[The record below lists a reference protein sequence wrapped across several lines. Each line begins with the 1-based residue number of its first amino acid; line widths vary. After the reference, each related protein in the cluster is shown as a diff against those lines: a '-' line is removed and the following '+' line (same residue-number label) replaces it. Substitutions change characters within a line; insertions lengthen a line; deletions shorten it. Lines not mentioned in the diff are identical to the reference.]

1 MSSVPPHL
9 DPRASQAGPI
19 SSAKRSSRIEVSK
32 AVAPRKLT
40 PALPVAAL
48 GQLIDM
54 PSDRILPVSL
64 DVVGKLRGG
73 WGTVIFSVEDA
84 VALSPI
90 TLGEL
95 GKAPAY
101 SLAVDG
107 ALASRILRE
116 RFLHGAEE
124 VLVRTC
130 EAAAHQVVSTREAL
144 SVPSDLASQ
153 ACLVMAIPVLENGK
167 VAAVICRVHDL
178 SQKGEAAPLAA
189 LQALGL
195 LRSIASLRSDNRM
208 IRSRFGK
215 VAAFVELL
223 AASEGGIDFAEC
235 ARRLANHL
243 RETLECDTV
252 ALSVNHW
259 GKQGLAA
266 VSGEAGP
273 VEAHSPG
280 RRALLAHLSES
291 VHRGQP
297 LLSRR
302 QPSGAQGQSAGM
314 MGLREWFDP
323 AVAFCLPLTDASGRI
338 RGGWLFLWNEEPEG
352 LEEKQ
357 SLIKAASPE
366 VAPLLSLLNKAKPGA
381 ALGGFLRLWKKGNR
395 FQRRAAI
402 AAAAAVVVAMLLPF
416 PYPVGATCELQPVV
430 RRVIAAPF
438 DGILQRSAAR
448 AGEVVEEGQ
457 LLAEMDG
464 RELRSQ
470 LAEALAQRE
479 RALKESDTATAAGRI
494 AEGRIAALEAD
505 GLGHQIELLEYRQR
519 HLEVRSPIAGLV
531 LQGDLERSEG
541 APLRVGDTLFEVG
554 PLDRLVAEV
563 AVPAKDVSLVSAGA
577 KVKLKLES
585 HVNGTAESV
594 LLRVAPKSEWI
605 EDRNVFI
612 CEAEI
617 DNPGG
622 DLRAGLKGKARI
634 SGPSRPL
641 LWILC
646 RDAWLALR
654 YHFW

>member
-1 MSSVPPHL
+1 MSSVPPHANQ
-9 DPRASQAGPI
+9 RASQAGPI
-19 SSAKRSSRIEVSK
+19 VPAKRARVAASS

-40 PALPVAAL
+40 PALPVGAL
-48 GQLIDM
+48 GQLIDL

-64 DVVGKLRGG
+64 DVIGKLHGG

-84 VALSPI
+84 VALAAAGLDDLAE
-90 TLGEL
+90 T
-95 GKAPAY
+95 PACA
-101 SLAVDG
+101 LAVDA
-107 ALASRILRE
+107 ALPSRVLRE
-116 RFLHGAEE
+116 RFLQAAGD

-130 EAAAHQVVSTREAL
+130 EAAAHQVVKTREAL
-144 SVPSDLASQ
+144 SVPSELAGQ
-153 ACLVMAIPVLENGK
+153 ACLVMSIPLVENGK

-195 LRSIASLRSDNRM
+195 LRSIAGLRTDNRM
-208 IRSRFGK
+208 ISSRFGK

-259 GKQGLAA
+259 GKQRLAG

-273 VEAHSPG
+273 VESHSPG
-280 RRALLAHLSES
+280 RRALLGHLSEAA
-291 VHRGQP
+291 HRGQP
-297 LLSRR
+297 LLVRR
-302 QPSGAQGQSAGM
+302 QATGSPGQSAGM
-314 MGLREWFDP
+314 AGLREWFDP
-323 AVAFCLPLTDASGRI
+323 AVAYCLPLIDANGKT
-338 RGGWLFLWNEEPEG
+338 RGGWLFLWNDEPEAF
-352 LEEKQ
+352 EEKQ

-366 VAPLLSLLNKAKPGA
+366 VAPLLALLKKAKPGA
-381 ALGGFLRLWKKGNR
+381 AMGGFLRLWKKGSR
-395 FQRRAAI
+395 FQRRAAMV
-402 AAAAAVVVAMLLPF
+402 AAAAVLIAMCIPL
-416 PYPVGATCELQPVV
+416 PYPVSATCELQPVV

-464 RELRSQ
+464 REIRSQ

-479 RALKESDTATAAGRI
+479 RALRESDTATAAGRI
-494 AEGRIAALEAD
+494 AEGRIAALEAE

-563 AVPAKDVSLVSAGA
+563 AVPAADVSLVKTGA

-617 DNPGG
+617 ENPDGA
-622 DLRAGLKGKARI
+622 LRAGLKGKARVD
-634 SGPSRPL
+634 GPARPL

-654 YHFW
+654 YYLW